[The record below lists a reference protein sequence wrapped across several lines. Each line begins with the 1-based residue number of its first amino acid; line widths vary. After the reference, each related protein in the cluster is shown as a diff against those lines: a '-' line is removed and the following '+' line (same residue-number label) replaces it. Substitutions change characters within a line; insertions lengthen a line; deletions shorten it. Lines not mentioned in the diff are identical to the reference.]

1 MAILLASFS
10 ALFYGVADYCGGRA
24 TRHATSAAVT
34 VRGQLASVVL
44 IAILLLADWE
54 ATPAASDWGWGLLA
68 GLAGGAGLLAF
79 YRAMAS
85 GAMTVTSCGVIRN

>member
-54 ATPAASDWGWGLLA
+54 ATPKSDTLA
-68 GLAGGAGLLAF
+68 PWPARHRPQPAQAK
-79 YRAMAS
+79 AIAQ
-85 GAMTVTSCGVIRN
+85 